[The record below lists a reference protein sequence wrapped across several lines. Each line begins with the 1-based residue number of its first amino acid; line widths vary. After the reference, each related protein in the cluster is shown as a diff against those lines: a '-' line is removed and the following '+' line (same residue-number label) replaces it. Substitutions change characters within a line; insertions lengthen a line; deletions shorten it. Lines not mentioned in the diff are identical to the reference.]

1 MISTTIMTRRTTTR
15 SGSKSKSK
23 SMTSRMRTQ
32 QFLSSVIFRN
42 VVVILLLLSLSH
54 STKYHHKVHSFSFSR
69 TTTTT
74 VSTTSLL
81 LSKKGRRTRT
91 GSNENIKHLLFSSHH
106 KKKKNGD
113 LNSSNNSILMTT
125 SLGVRGGAIANDD
138 EAKEEEMR
146 NNSKSYYLIWS
157 PGFMKQFL
165 IAMTIILTTIR
176 CCSFYNINIWGWGN
190 HFSTISSRPFISNII
205 LPLLSSSCCAIQMT
219 INALSSIFLAG
230 TGCIGFN
237 SALGPIRPYLLAITM
252 IVYNYTNPFFRSF
265 SSVSSVLSLLLRY
278 TIVFMPELVYW
289 WNSILRSRWKR
300 QKDSTI
306 TNTTKDDIE
315 EPSTEKLLQAT
326 LVFDVPTMGCV
337 ACVNKIESSLRQST
351 ALRNYIASTGSW
363 LNDEDNDRSKR
374 GGCAKIDIRVESEKE
389 LDGVINNV
397 KVVIEGAGFRGTKIK
412 SIDRIHH
419 SSSSKQ
425 INDDDDHKTPN

>member
-1 MISTTIMTRRTTTR
+1 M
-15 SGSKSKSK
+15 
-23 SMTSRMRTQ
+23 
-32 QFLSSVIFRN
+32 
-42 VVVILLLLSLSH
+42 
-54 STKYHHKVHSFSFSR
+54 
-69 TTTTT
+69 TT
-74 VSTTSLL
+74 VSTTSL
-81 LSKKGRRTRT
+81 T

-113 LNSSNNSILMTT
+113 LNSSNNSMLMTT

-146 NNSKSYYLIWS
+146 SNSKSYYLIWS

-165 IAMTIILTTIR
+165 VAMTIILTTIR
-176 CCSFYNINIWGWGN
+176 CCSFYNINILGWGN
-190 HFSTISSRPFISNII
+190 HFNTISSRPFISNII

-219 INALSSIFLAG
+219 FNALSSIFLAG

-252 IVYNYTNPFFRSF
+252 IVYNYTNPFFRSV

-300 QKDSTI
+300 QRDSTI

-315 EPSTEKLLQAT
+315 EPTTEKLLQAT

>member
-1 MISTTIMTRRTTTR
+1 
-15 SGSKSKSK
+15 
-23 SMTSRMRTQ
+23 
-32 QFLSSVIFRN
+32 
-42 VVVILLLLSLSH
+42 
-54 STKYHHKVHSFSFSR
+54 
-69 TTTTT
+69 
-74 VSTTSLL
+74 
-81 LSKKGRRTRT
+81 
-91 GSNENIKHLLFSSHH
+91 
-106 KKKKNGD
+106 
-113 LNSSNNSILMTT
+113 
-125 SLGVRGGAIANDD
+125 
-138 EAKEEEMR
+138 
-146 NNSKSYYLIWS
+146 
-157 PGFMKQFL
+157 
-165 IAMTIILTTIR
+165 
-176 CCSFYNINIWGWGN
+176 
-190 HFSTISSRPFISNII
+190 
-205 LPLLSSSCCAIQMT
+205 
-219 INALSSIFLAG
+219 
-230 TGCIGFN
+230 
-237 SALGPIRPYLLAITM
+237 
-252 IVYNYTNPFFRSF
+252 
-265 SSVSSVLSLLLRY
+265 
-278 TIVFMPELVYW
+278 MPELVYW